1 MACASSEATARCGH
15 RNPVGY
21 ARFAPPAVTP
31 AIAVTPRNNPCVTC
45 VTCVTRRMYVC
56 MGGGKRGPKYHGWGA
71 FLSPSSTRVC
81 FGVCFLRAAF
91 VEARAT
97 ARRCGRERAG
107 ERATLR
113 CKVAAIPL
121 VTTHGSSA
129 RSATLTEHGAT
140 RIPELLRRLRRR
152 GKCAWGS
159 RGQGDGNHRP
169 VVLCRPWGP
178 RPPRPRS
185 PQRPP
190 RLLPAS
196 AAFQAG
202 SRCVEVWFCL
212 RMRGSAL
219 ERHFQARGDGRAAS
233 RGGSG
238 RRTP

>member
-1 MACASSEATARCGH
+1 MNQFTPPYPASQTLLPGCAARPHFMAVSPGFGLFLQSSRE
-15 RNPVGY
+15 
-21 ARFAPPAVTP
+21 
-31 AIAVTPRNNPCVTC
+31 
-45 VTCVTRRMYVC
+45 
-56 MGGGKRGPKYHGWGA
+56 RGVNTHNRHDN
-71 FLSPSSTRVC
+71 PSSTRAC
-81 FGVCFLRAAF
+81 FGVCFSQSLFSSRAL
-91 VEARAT
+91 T
-97 ARRCGRERAG
+97 ARRYSPSVTGR
-107 ERATLR
+107 RATSPR
-113 CKVAAIPL
+113 KVAAIPL

-159 RGQGDGNHRP
+159 RGQGDGNRRP

-212 RMRGSAL
+212 RMWGSAL

-238 RRTP
+238 RRSP

>member
-1 MACASSEATARCGH
+1 MLLSIEH
-15 RNPVGY
+15 
-21 ARFAPPAVTP
+21 
-31 AIAVTPRNNPCVTC
+31 PRGPRIVTC
-45 VTCVTRRMYVC
+45 CARRAAQTRFPFQFAHELSIVLSY
-56 MGGGKRGPKYHGWGA
+56 
-71 FLSPSSTRVC
+71 SPSSTRVC

-140 RIPELLRRLRRR
+140 RIPELLRRLRRSGKHTR
-152 GKCAWGS
+152 GRC
-159 RGQGDGNHRP
+159 GQGDGNRRP

-202 SRCVEVWFCL
+202 SRCVEVW
-212 RMRGSAL
+212 SA
-219 ERHFQARGDGRAAS
+219 
-233 RGGSG
+233 
-238 RRTP
+238 

>member
-1 MACASSEATARCGH
+1 MTDR
-15 RNPVGY
+15 
-21 ARFAPPAVTP
+21 
-31 AIAVTPRNNPCVTC
+31 
-45 VTCVTRRMYVC
+45 
-56 MGGGKRGPKYHGWGA
+56 
-71 FLSPSSTRVC
+71 
-81 FGVCFLRAAF
+81 
-91 VEARAT
+91 RAT
-97 ARRCGRERAG
+97 SPH
-107 ERATLR
+107 
-113 CKVAAIPL
+113 KVAAIPL

-159 RGQGDGNHRP
+159 RGQGDGNRRP

-212 RMRGSAL
+212 RMWGSAGAAL
-219 ERHFQARGDGRAAS
+219 PGAWGRKGCKPRRERQTVPMSGTEQGAAAPPARHMVALQPALYPGRWAFLHRRS
-233 RGGSG
+233 R
-238 RRTP
+238 

>member
-1 MACASSEATARCGH
+1 MKSSWRALGTGTPAAAEEAIAERMRAAISQHRFRRLNLCASQLLL
-15 RNPVGY
+15 N
-21 ARFAPPAVTP
+21 
-31 AIAVTPRNNPCVTC
+31 
-45 VTCVTRRMYVC
+45 
-56 MGGGKRGPKYHGWGA
+56 
-71 FLSPSSTRVC
+71 LSSTRVC

-121 VTTHGSSA
+121 VTTRGSSA

-140 RIPELLRRLRRR
+140 RIPELLRRLRRS
-152 GKCAWGS
+152 GKHTRGS
-159 RGQGDGNHRP
+159 RGPRGGNRRP
-169 VVLCRPWGP
+169 VVLCRPWGA
-178 RPPRPRS
+178 RPPHSRS
-185 PQRPP
+185 PQRPA

-202 SRCVEVWFCL
+202 SRCVEVRFCL
-212 RMRGSAL
+212 RLWGSAL
-219 ERHFQARGDGRAAS
+219 ERYFQVRGDGRAAS

-238 RRTP
+238 RRSP

>member
-1 MACASSEATARCGH
+1 MNHVLVRTARTENGPQVSFPLRSLRLLSRSFDLRVLGILLVFNADFC
-15 RNPVGY
+15 
-21 ARFAPPAVTP
+21 ADFSQSLFS
-31 AIAVTPRNNPCVTC
+31 
-45 VTCVTRRMYVC
+45 RRALTGRRY
-56 MGGGKRGPKYHGWGA
+56 
-71 FLSPSSTRVC
+71 SPSVTGR
-81 FGVCFLRAAF
+81 
-91 VEARAT
+91 RAT
-97 ARRCGRERAG
+97 SPR
-107 ERATLR
+107 
-113 CKVAAIPL
+113 KVAAIPL
-121 VTTHGSSA
+121 VTTRGRSA

-140 RIPELLRRLRRR
+140 RIPQLLRRLRRR

-159 RGQGDGNHRP
+159 RGQGDGNRRP

-212 RMRGSAL
+212 RMWGSAL

-238 RRTP
+238 RRSP

>member
-1 MACASSEATARCGH
+1 MHHRLCSAASDLS
-15 RNPVGY
+15 
-21 ARFAPPAVTP
+21 PA
-31 AIAVTPRNNPCVTC
+31 ADI
-45 VTCVTRRMYVC
+45 
-56 MGGGKRGPKYHGWGA
+56 
-71 FLSPSSTRVC
+71 PSSTRVC

-140 RIPELLRRLRRR
+140 RIPELLRRLRRSGKHTR
-152 GKCAWGS
+152 GRC
-159 RGQGDGNHRP
+159 GQGDGNRRP

-212 RMRGSAL
+212 RMWGSAL

-238 RRTP
+238 RRSP